1 MSKEL
6 NGRELAS
13 FIKERQAAQ
22 VRSLRGR
29 KIFPKLAIFYDNDSP
44 VIAKYMELK
53 QLYGEDI
60 NAEVDVVKITTDNAV
75 AELQKAANDDSI
87 QGIIVQLPLKEVDMA
102 ILDEIPLEKDVDG
115 LREQSDTATAM
126 AIHWLLTG
134 YNIDLPNLKLAVV
147 GRGKLVGRPLI
158 RMWQESGYDVSI
170 FGRDGD
176 LNELKGYDVIVTATG
191 VPHLIKSEMLKP
203 GAVVVDAGT
212 ASEGGVLVG
221 DLDEAARER
230 SDLILTPK
238 IGGVGPLTVTMLFE
252 RLLQACEKAKK

>member
-158 RMWQESGYDVSI
+158 RMWRESGYDVSV

-176 LNELKGYDVIVTATG
+176 LNELKDYDVIVTATG
-191 VPHLIKSEMLKP
+191 VPHLIKSEMLKS

-221 DLDEAARER
+221 DLDETVRER
-230 SDLILTPK
+230 NDLVLTPK

>member
-1 MSKEL
+1 MSEKL

-13 FIKERQAAQ
+13 FIKERQASQ

-44 VIAKYMELK
+44 VIAKYMQLK
-53 QLYGEDI
+53 QRYGEDI
-60 NAEVDVVKITTDNAV
+60 DIAVDVVKITTDNAKT
-75 AELQKAANDDSI
+75 ELQKAAKDSSV
-87 QGIIVQLPLKEVDMA
+87 QGIIVQLPLESVDMS

-134 YNIDLPNLKLAVV
+134 YNVDLPNLKLAVV

-158 RMWQESGYDVSI
+158 RMWKDSGYDVSVY
-170 FGRDGD
+170 GRDGD
-176 LNELKGYDVIVTATG
+176 LNELINYDVIVTATG
-191 VPHLIKSEMLKP
+191 VPHLIKSEMLKQ

-221 DLDEAARER
+221 DLDEKARER
-230 SDLILTPK
+230 EDLILTPK

-252 RLLQACEKAKK
+252 RLLQACEKK

>member
-60 NAEVDVVKITTDNAV
+60 HAEVDVVKITTDNAK
-75 AELQKAANDDSI
+75 AELQKAAQDDSV
-87 QGIIVQLPLKEVDMA
+87 QGIIVQLPLKEVDMS

-134 YNIDLPNLKLAVV
+134 YNIDLPDLKLAVV

-158 RMWQESGYDVSI
+158 RMWRDSGYDVHVY
-170 FGRDGD
+170 GRDGD
-176 LNELKGYDVIVTATG
+176 LNELKDFDVVVTATG

-212 ASEGGVLVG
+212 ASEDGVLVG

-230 SDLILTPK
+230 DDLILTPK
-238 IGGVGPLTVTMLFE
+238 VGGVGPLTVTMLFE
-252 RLLQACEKAKK
+252 RLLQACEKTKK

>member
-158 RMWQESGYDVSI
+158 RMWRESGYDVSV

-176 LNELKGYDVIVTATG
+176 LNELKDYDVIVTATG
-191 VPHLIKSEMLKP
+191 VPHLIKSEMLKS

-221 DLDEAARER
+221 DLDETVRER
-230 SDLILTPK
+230 KDLVLTPK